1 MKTLEGKVAIVTG
14 GSRGIGKAI
23 TTQFLENGAK
33 VMIVAR
39 SNNELMKT
47 KMDFAKYGE
56 NAQVFP
62 ADVSSKNDV
71 KALIRVTQ
79 QTFNTIDI
87 VVNAAGVYGV
97 IGAASEV
104 DFEKW
109 KEAFNINLFGTFN
122 MIQEIVPVFVKAG
135 RRKIINFSGGGD
147 GPLPHFSAYSASKA
161 AVVRLTETLAQEV
174 KDNNIDVNA
183 VAPGPVNTKFL
194 EVALDAGETLV
205 GKELYAKLL
214 KQKEEGG
221 VAPEKAAALCVFL
234 ASSDSDGLSGKLV
247 SAVWDKWSEWSKE
260 DIASFMEGN
269 KLTLRRVNLE

>member
-1 MKTLEGKVAIVTG
+1 MKKLEGKIAIVTG

-23 TTQFLENGAK
+23 VTQFLANGAS

-39 SNNELMKT
+39 SNSELMKT
-47 KMDFAKYGE
+47 KAELAKGGGNVE
-56 NAQVFP
+56 VFP
-62 ADVSSKNDV
+62 ADVSKKIDV
-71 KALIRVTQ
+71 RALIKTTMH
-79 QTFNTIDI
+79 TFGTIDV

-104 DFEKW
+104 DFDKW
-109 KEAFNINLFGTFN
+109 KEAFNVNLFGTFN
-122 MIQEIVPVFVKAG
+122 MIQEIVPVFEKK
-135 RRKIINFSGGGD
+135 RRGKIINFSGGGD

-174 KDNNIDVNA
+174 KDSNIDVNA

-194 EVALDAGETLV
+194 EVALDAGEALV
-205 GKELYAKLL
+205 GKELYAKLV

-234 ASSDSDGLSGKLV
+234 ASNDSDGLSGKLV
-247 SAVWDKWSEWSKE
+247 SAVWDKWSAWTKD
-260 DIASFMEGN
+260 DIARMMEGN
-269 KLTLRRVNLE
+269 KLTLRRVNL